1 MLVNDAFAGPRL
13 RGLIRTARPVAA
25 ACGLLLL
32 VSCGGDTPKP
42 KATGSRPGTS
52 ARTVDPDAAGDA
64 APRGSASSKRRGGK
78 QAVDPK
84 HIPDLASLRRAEE
97 EPPAPDAPQRNL
109 FAFEEDPVVVA
120 ERKRQE
126 EEARKRAE
134 EARKKAEEEERKRQE
149 ELRKNPPPPQ
159 PPPINFEFLG
169 YFGNPQSRIGVFTP
183 KGGGDVTLAV
193 EGDKIFG
200 SYHVKEI
207 GFESAEIGFDNFKE
221 TKRIPISASSEKS
234 SGGK

>member
-1 MLVNDAFAGPRL
+1 MRETDVVAESSRRGRGGAALVTVTLA
-13 RGLIRTARPVAA
+13 
-25 ACGLLLL
+25 GLLFL
-32 VSCGGDTPKP
+32 VSCGGGASKP
-42 KATGSRPGTS
+42 KSAAGRSGASARGLDPDGAGADAQRGSR
-52 ARTVDPDAAGDA
+52 
-64 APRGSASSKRRGGK
+64 SSKRPGGRK
-78 QAVDPK
+78 AVDPK
-84 HIPDLASLRRAEE
+84 QIPDLASLKRAEE
-97 EPPAPDAPQRNL
+97 APPAPDTPQRNL

-169 YFGNPQSRIGVFTP
+169 YFGDPASRIGVFTP

-200 SYHVKEI
+200 NYHVKEI
-207 GFESAEIGFDNFKE
+207 GFESAEIGFENFKE
-221 TKRIPISASSEKS
+221 TKRIPISASS
-234 SGGK
+234 GGK